1 MSRAERVARF
11 VEWTRRRGVEA
22 DGAELREFE
31 DARGCGLVATR
42 TIRENETFL
51 KIPKEL
57 MITAGWV
64 AERAPFTEILRNH
77 RLEAFP
83 ILVLFV
89 YEESAVE
96 QSDWRPFFDVLPAA
110 FGTPLADGRLGAA
123 LSADCLPRR
132 VRQLLAKQRR
142 EFEDVHEALSR
153 ALAPRPVDVRRLNWA
168 WHVVNTRCIFVDN
181 APHPLVAAGEAGD
194 SLAVIPLVDMLNH
207 APHAACVAR
216 FCRLTQRY
224 VVAAER
230 RCVRAGEELLV
241 CYGPHDNARL
251 WLEYGFRL
259 PDNAHNR
266 VDLPTELVLALAE
279 EVGAEVTAERRR
291 VIEEA
296 ALPCTLYASDVAPPY
311 GLRKNA
317 QLLQLPAAELKDA
330 KKWLYALPAD
340 LEDDPQV
347 DALVFRLLAALR
359 VRLQRRAA
367 DTPPELRW
375 CWTDQTD
382 VLKNLFRLR
391 EAEREVDVE

>member
-22 DGAELREFE
+22 DGAELREFA

-42 TIRENETFL
+42 TIRENEVFL

-89 YEESAVE
+89 YEESAAE
-96 QSDWRPFFDVLPAA
+96 QSDWRPFFD
-110 FGTPLADGRLGAA
+110 
-123 LSADCLPRR
+123 
-132 VRQLLAKQRR
+132 RR

-340 LEDDPQV
+340 LEDDPQ
-347 DALVFRLLAALR
+347 
-359 VRLQRRAA
+359 
-367 DTPPELRW
+367 
-375 CWTDQTD
+375 TD